1 MYEGRV
7 VEGDAASGAHVL
19 RSAPAA
25 GAPGPEY
32 HFSTQRVVGNGS
44 FGVVFQATCLET
56 GETVAVKKVLQD
68 RRFKNRELAVMR
80 MVRHP
85 NIVSLRHCFHT
96 AAPRDEVYLNLV
108 LEFVPETVY
117 RVSKHW
123 AKTGQ
128 RMPPLLVKLYA
139 YQACRSLAALH
150 AAGVCHRDVKPQN
163 LLVDPAT
170 HVLKLCDFGSAKV
183 LVRGEPNISYI
194 CSRYYRAPELIF
206 GACDYTPAI
215 DVWSVGCVAA
225 ELLLGAP
232 LFPGESGVD
241 QLVEIIK
248 VLGTPTRA
256 EIAAMN
262 PNYTDFKFPQIRAHP
277 WAKVFSRRLPADA
290 VEFVAS
296 LLRYDPRARSTPL
309 AAMAHPFFDE
319 LRDPATRL
327 PGSGGPLPP
336 LSNWLPG
343 ELDGAP
349 DDVVRV
355 LTGRG
360 RGGRTAAAGD
370 GPSAGVAAAAKA

>member
-1 MYEGRV
+1 M
-7 VEGDAASGAHVL
+7 
-19 RSAPAA
+19 
-25 GAPGPEY
+25 
-32 HFSTQRVVGNGS
+32 
-44 FGVVFQATCLET
+44 
-56 GETVAVKKVLQD
+56 
-68 RRFKNRELAVMR
+68 
-80 MVRHP
+80 
-85 NIVSLRHCFHT
+85 
-96 AAPRDEVYLNLV
+96 
-108 LEFVPETVY
+108 
-117 RVSKHW
+117 
-123 AKTGQ
+123 
-128 RMPPLLVKLYA
+128 
-139 YQACRSLAALH
+139 
-150 AAGVCHRDVKPQN
+150 
-163 LLVDPAT
+163 
-170 HVLKLCDFGSAKV
+170 
-183 LVRGEPNISYI
+183 
-194 CSRYYRAPELIF
+194 
-206 GACDYTPAI
+206 
-215 DVWSVGCVAA
+215 
-225 ELLLGAP
+225 
-232 LFPGESGVD
+232 
-241 QLVEIIK
+241 
-248 VLGTPTRA
+248 LGTPTRA

-360 RGGRTAAAGD
+360 RGGRAAAAGD